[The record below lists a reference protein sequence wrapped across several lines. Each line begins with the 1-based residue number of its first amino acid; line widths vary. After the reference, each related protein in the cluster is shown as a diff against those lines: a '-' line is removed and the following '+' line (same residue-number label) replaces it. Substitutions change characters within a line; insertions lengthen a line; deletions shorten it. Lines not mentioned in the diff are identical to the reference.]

1 MDSLRARLRR
11 MGADLHQQVD
21 DAYSQL
27 GLETAEGYRHF
38 LQAHAAALFS
48 LEPCLEQSGVAE
60 LLEDWPERRRSEA
73 LRADLQAMNCEPCTS
88 LAMAPNASAAWCWGA
103 LYVLE
108 GSRLGGKL
116 LARQL
121 QAAQPGAPMRYL
133 DHAADQ
139 SLWPRFL
146 QRLESQAQGSDEGE
160 LKRGVEEAFGVFI
173 RAAQGQMAGVV

>member
-1 MDSLRARLRR
+1 MDSLRTRLRQL
-11 MGADLHQQVD
+11 GADLHQQVD

-48 LEPCLEQSGVAE
+48 LEPCLEQNGVNE
-60 LLEDWPERRRSEA
+60 LLDDWPDRRRSDA
-73 LRADLQAMNCEPCTS
+73 LRADLQALNCTPTTVLPMPTS
-88 LAMAPNASAAWCWGA
+88 ASSAWCWGA

-116 LARQL
+116 LARRL
-121 QAAQPGAPMRYL
+121 QAAQPGAPMHYL

-139 SLWPRFL
+139 GLWPRFL
-146 QRLESQAQGSDEGE
+146 QRLESHAQGSDESE
-160 LKRGVEEAFGVFI
+160 LKRGVEDAFGVFI
-173 RAAQGQMAGVV
+173 RAAQGQRVGVA